1 MAVSDKKRALTLR
14 DEINYHNHRY
24 YVLDDPEVPDSEYD
38 RLLRELQ
45 ALEDKHPE
53 LITNDSP
60 TQRVGAQPLSSF
72 SEIKHLQP
80 MLSLNN
86 AFDEGEVSD
95 FDRRAAEI
103 LNKNKLNKEK
113 TNTDNIVYAA
123 EPKLDGL
130 AISLLYEKGL
140 LIRGATRG
148 DGLKGEDVTQNVRTI
163 DAIPL
168 KLLGSDYPS
177 RLEVRGEVVMTKS
190 GFNKLN
196 EIQQKKGEKVFAN
209 PRNAAAGSLRQL
221 DSRITATRP
230 LMFYSYAVGLVEGGK
245 IPDTQTDVLA
255 RLKDWGLPVNPEIQ
269 RVTGAAGCLDYYR
282 MVGGKRDSLD
292 YDIDGV
298 VYKVD
303 KLAEQNQIGFVSRAP
318 RWAIAHKF
326 AAQEEM
332 TKVLDIDIQVG
343 RTGALTPVARLAPVF
358 VGGVT
363 VTNATL
369 HNQDEIER
377 KDIRK
382 GDTVIVRRAGDVIPE
397 VVLSIKSKRK
407 KGARKFKMPDECPV
421 CGSEVLRL
429 ENEAASRCTGG
440 LFCDAQRKEAIKHF
454 ISRKA
459 MDVDGFGDKLVEQLV
474 DEDMVHDLSDIY
486 HLKLDMLAKLDR
498 MAEKSAQNVLAALE
512 KSKNTTL
519 ERFIFALGIR
529 QVGETTA
536 KTLAQHFGS
545 LEKVMA
551 ATEAQL
557 IEVPDVGPVVAESLA
572 HFFNEPHNTG
582 VIKKLRKAGVHWV
595 DVEVDINKPQPLAGK
610 IFVVTGTLSTMS
622 RDEAKQAL
630 QSLGAKVT
638 GSVSAKTSCVVVGEN
653 PGSKA
658 TKAESL
664 GVEML
669 DEDAFT
675 ALLKTAQ

>member
-1 MAVSDKKRALTLR
+1 MAAADKERVLKLR
-14 DEINYHNHRY
+14 EEINYHNYRY
-24 YVLDDPEVPDSEYD
+24 YVLDDPEIPDSEYD

-45 ALEDKHPE
+45 ALEEKHPE

-60 TQRVGAQPLSSF
+60 TQRVGAQPLASF

-86 AFDEGEVSD
+86 AFSEQEVLD
-95 FDRRAAEI
+95 FVRRA
-103 LNKNKLNKEK
+103 KEK
-113 TNTDNIVYAA
+113 LQYDQVSQEIVYAA

-130 AISLLYEKGL
+130 AISLLYEKGQL
-140 LIRGATRG
+140 VRGATRG
-148 DGLKGEDVTQNVRTI
+148 DGITGEDVTQNVRTI

-168 KLLGSDYPS
+168 KLMGKQFPS

-196 EIQQKKGEKVFAN
+196 EIQRDKGEKVFAN

-221 DSRITATRP
+221 DPKVTATRP
-230 LMFYSYAVGLVEGGK
+230 LMFYSYAVGLVEGGS
-245 IPDTQTDVLA
+245 IPDTQTAVLA
-255 RLKDWGLPVNPEIQ
+255 RLKDWGLPVNSEIKQ
-269 RVTGAAGCLDYYR
+269 VQGASGCLEYYNEIGAR
-282 MVGGKRDSLD
+282 RDQLD

-303 KLAEQNQIGFVSRAP
+303 KLEEQEKLGFVSRAP

-332 TKVLDIDIQVG
+332 TRLLAIDIQVG
-343 RTGALTPVARLAPVF
+343 RTGALTPVARLEPVF

-377 KDIRK
+377 KDIRV

-397 VVLSIKSKRK
+397 VVSSIKSKRK
-407 KGARKFKMPDECPV
+407 KGARKFKLPKQCPV
-421 CGSEVLRL
+421 CGSEVIRL
-429 ENEAASRCTGG
+429 ENEAVSRCTGG
-440 LFCDAQRKEAIKHF
+440 LFCDAQRKESIKHF
-454 ISRKA
+454 ASRKA
-459 MDVDGFGDKLVEQLV
+459 MDIEGLGDKLVEQLV
-474 DEDMVHDLSDIY
+474 DADMVHDLSDIFN
-486 HLKLDMLAKLDR
+486 LELDKLAGLER
-498 MAEKSAQNVLAALE
+498 MAEKSAKNLLAALE
-512 KSKNTTL
+512 KSKSTML
-519 ERFIFALGIR
+519 DRFIFSLGIR

-545 LEKVMA
+545 LPAVMS
-551 ATEAQL
+551 ATEEAL
-557 IEVPDVGPVVAESLA
+557 IDVPDVGPVVAESIV
-572 HFFNEPHNTG
+572 HFFNEPHNTA
-582 VIKKLRKAGVHWV
+582 VIKKLQAAGVHWD
-595 DVEVDINKPQPLAGK
+595 DVEVDKSKPQPLADQ

-630 QSLGAKVT
+630 QALGAKVT
-638 GSVSAKTSCVVVGEN
+638 GSVSKKTDYVVLGEN

-658 TKAESL
+658 AKAEAL
-664 GVEML
+664 GITIL
-669 DEDAFT
+669 DESAFH
-675 ALLKTAQ
+675 ALLEKNAS

>member
-1 MAVSDKKRALTLR
+1 MAAADKERVLKLR
-14 DEINYHNHRY
+14 EEINYHNYRY
-24 YVLDDPEVPDSEYD
+24 YVLDDPEIPDSEYD

-45 ALEDKHPE
+45 ALEEKHPE

-60 TQRVGAQPLSSF
+60 TQRVGAQPLASF

-86 AFDEGEVSD
+86 AFSEQEVLD
-95 FDRRAAEI
+95 FVRRA
-103 LNKNKLNKEK
+103 KEK
-113 TNTDNIVYAA
+113 LQYDQVSQEIVYAA

-130 AISLLYEKGL
+130 AISLLYEKGQL
-140 LIRGATRG
+140 VRGATRG
-148 DGLKGEDVTQNVRTI
+148 DGITGEDVTQNVRTI

-168 KLLGSDYPS
+168 KLMGKQFPS

-196 EIQQKKGEKVFAN
+196 ETQRDKGEKVFAN

-221 DSRITATRP
+221 DPKITATRP
-230 LMFYSYAVGLVEGGK
+230 LMFYSYAVGLVDSGS
-245 IPDTQTDVLA
+245 IPDTQTAVLA
-255 RLKDWGLPVNPEIQ
+255 RLKDWGLPVNSEIKQ
-269 RVTGAAGCLDYYR
+269 VQGASGCLEYYNEI
-282 MVGGKRDSLD
+282 GAKRDQLD

-303 KLAEQNQIGFVSRAP
+303 KLEEQEKLGFVSRAP

-332 TKVLDIDIQVG
+332 TRLLAIDIQVG
-343 RTGALTPVARLAPVF
+343 RTGALTPVARLEPVF

-377 KDIRK
+377 KDIRV

-397 VVLSIKSKRK
+397 VVSSIKSKRK
-407 KGARKFKMPDECPV
+407 KGARKFKLPKQCPV
-421 CGSEVLRL
+421 CGSEVIRL
-429 ENEAASRCTGG
+429 ENEAVSRCTGG
-440 LFCDAQRKEAIKHF
+440 LFCDAQRKESIKHF
-454 ISRKA
+454 ASRKA
-459 MDVDGFGDKLVEQLV
+459 MDIEGLGDKLVEQLV
-474 DEDMVHDLSDIY
+474 DADMVHDLSDIFN
-486 HLKLDMLAKLDR
+486 LELDKLAGLER
-498 MAEKSAQNVLAALE
+498 MAEKSAKNLLDALE
-512 KSKNTTL
+512 KSKSTML
-519 ERFIFALGIR
+519 DRFIFSLGIR

-536 KTLAQHFGS
+536 KTLAQYFGS
-545 LEKVMA
+545 LPAVMS
-551 ATEAQL
+551 ATEEAL
-557 IEVPDVGPVVAESLA
+557 IDVPDVGPVVAESIV
-572 HFFNEPHNTG
+572 HFFNEPHNTA
-582 VIKKLRKAGVHWV
+582 VIKNLQAAGVHW
-595 DVEVDINKPQPLAGK
+595 DDIEVDKSKPQPLADQ

-630 QSLGAKVT
+630 QGLGAKVT
-638 GSVSAKTSCVVVGEN
+638 GSVSKKTDYVVVGEN

-658 TKAESL
+658 TKAEAI
-664 GVEML
+664 GITIL
-669 DEDAFT
+669 DESAFH
-675 ALLKTAQ
+675 ALLEKNAS

>member
-1 MAVSDKKRALTLR
+1 MAVADKERVLKLR
-14 DEINYHNHRY
+14 EEINYHNYRY
-24 YVLDDPEVPDSEYD
+24 YVLDDPEIPDSEYD

-45 ALEDKHPE
+45 ALEEKHPE

-60 TQRVGAQPLSSF
+60 TQRVGAQPLASF

-86 AFDEGEVSD
+86 AFSDEEVLD
-95 FDRRAAEI
+95 FVRRA
-103 LNKNKLNKEK
+103 KEK
-113 TNTDNIVYAA
+113 LQYDQVSSEIVYAA

-130 AISLLYEKGL
+130 AISLLYENGQ

-148 DGLKGEDVTQNVRTI
+148 DGVTGEDVTQNVRTI

-168 KLLGSDYPS
+168 KLMGEQFPS

-196 EIQQKKGEKVFAN
+196 EIQRDKGEKVFAN

-221 DSRITATRP
+221 DPKVTATRP
-230 LMFYSYAVGLVEGGK
+230 LMFYSYAVGLVEGGS
-245 IPDTQTDVLA
+245 IPDTQTAVLA
-255 RLKDWGLPVNPEIQ
+255 RLKDWGLPVNSEIKQ
-269 RVTGAAGCLDYYR
+269 VQGASGCLEYYNEI
-282 MVGGKRDSLD
+282 GAKRDQLD

-303 KLAEQNQIGFVSRAP
+303 KLVEQEELGFVSRAP

-332 TKVLDIDIQVG
+332 TRLLAIDIQVG
-343 RTGALTPVARLAPVF
+343 RTGALTPVARLEPVF

-377 KDIRK
+377 KDIRV

-397 VVLSIKSKRK
+397 VVSSIKAKRK
-407 KGARKFKMPDECPV
+407 KGARKFKLPTQCPV
-421 CGSEVLRL
+421 CGSEVIRL
-429 ENEAASRCTGG
+429 ENEAVSRCTGG
-440 LFCDAQRKEAIKHF
+440 LFCDAQRKESIKHF
-454 ISRKA
+454 ASRKA
-459 MDVDGFGDKLVEQLV
+459 MDIEGLGDKLVEQLV
-474 DEDMVHDLSDIY
+474 DADMVHDLSDIF
-486 HLKLDMLAKLDR
+486 HLELSKLAGLDR
-498 MAEKSAQNVLAALE
+498 MAEKSAKNLLDALE
-512 KSKNTTL
+512 KSKSTTL
-519 ERFIFALGIR
+519 DRFIFSLGIR

-536 KTLAQHFGS
+536 KTLAQYFGS
-545 LEKVMA
+545 LPAVMSA
-551 ATEAQL
+551 SEEAL
-557 IEVPDVGPVVAESLA
+557 IDVPDVGPVVAESIV
-572 HFFNEPHNTG
+572 HFFNEPHNTA
-582 VIKKLRKAGVHWV
+582 VIKKLQAAGVHWD
-595 DVEVDINKPQPLAGK
+595 DVEVDKSKPQPLADQ

-630 QSLGAKVT
+630 QALGAKVT
-638 GSVSAKTSCVVVGEN
+638 GSVSKKTDYVVVGEN

-658 TKAESL
+658 TKAEAL
-664 GVEML
+664 GITIL
-669 DEDAFT
+669 DEDSLH
-675 ALLKTAQ
+675 ALLTNSAAK